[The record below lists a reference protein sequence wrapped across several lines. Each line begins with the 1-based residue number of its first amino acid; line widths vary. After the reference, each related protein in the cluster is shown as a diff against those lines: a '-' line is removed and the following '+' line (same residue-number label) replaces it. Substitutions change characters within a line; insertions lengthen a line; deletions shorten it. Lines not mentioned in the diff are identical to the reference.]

1 MAEEHR
7 AASRGQS
14 QPRREQAGAQRG
26 QSQPTHRRKPTRR
39 RSTAARVAGA
49 FLYVL
54 LVIGASGVL
63 ATVGWVW
70 ACDLLGLNKE
80 AASAEII
87 IDDSTEFS
95 SVVDTLEEKGLI
107 QYKFLF
113 KLYAWFSHAEDK
125 IAPGTYEL
133 NTEMDYHALVSSMGI
148 SRIRRSAPLSRVMV
162 RHCSRISS

>member
-63 ATVGWVW
+63 ATVGWV
-70 ACDLLGLNKE
+70 
-80 AASAEII
+80 
-87 IDDSTEFS
+87 
-95 SVVDTLEEKGLI
+95 
-107 QYKFLF
+107 
-113 KLYAWFSHAEDK
+113 
-125 IAPGTYEL
+125 
-133 NTEMDYHALVSSMGI
+133 
-148 SRIRRSAPLSRVMV
+148 
-162 RHCSRISS
+162 